1 MPCALVLSAG
11 GLFAAYQAGAWKALA
26 DRFQPDLVVGASA
39 GALNGWAIAGG
50 CSTGELIEEWMSPA
64 AAGLIQTRVTILPW
78 RGWFDPAPL
87 ARHVQEMFARFPP
100 RVPYALTMVEV
111 PRLRR
116 VRVPGEQVTPA
127 HLMASCAIPCGY
139 PPVRLNGRFYV
150 DGGLLDVV
158 PLWAAVEMGATRVIA
173 VNALP
178 RMPSATLRTAVRLVR
193 AVGPAPARF
202 PDLEVTEIRP
212 PAPLGA
218 LRDSIVWKESNIRRW
233 IEQGEEDAGTAL
245 RGGASAG
252 NPGTDCSVH
261 AATQNA
267 RRLGTE

>member
-11 GLFAAYQAGAWKALA
+11 GLFAAYQAGAWKVLA
-26 DRFQPDLVVGASA
+26 EHFQPDLVVGASA

-50 CSTGELIEEWMSPA
+50 CPASELIAEWIGPA
-64 AAGLIQTRVTILPW
+64 AAGLIHPRRPILRW
-78 RGWFDPAPL
+78 CGWFDPAPL
-87 ARHVQEMFARFPP
+87 ARHVQELFARFQP

-116 VRVPGEQVTPA
+116 VCVRGERVMPA

-139 PPVRLNGRFYV
+139 PPVRLDGRWFV

-158 PLWAAVEMGATRVIA
+158 PVWAAVEMGATRVIA

-202 PDLEVTEIRP
+202 PGLDVIEIRP
-212 PAPLGA
+212 AAPLGA
-218 LRDSIVWKESNIRRW
+218 LRDSIVWKEANIRRW
-233 IEQGEEDAGTAL
+233 IGQGQEDARAL
-245 RGGASAG
+245 AG
-252 NPGTDCSVH
+252 KPW
-261 AATQNA
+261 
-267 RRLGTE
+267 TEE